1 MHMCHALAHA
11 RNSHT
16 VTEQKVNSK
25 TESTADADS
34 KSKPQQHDAVTF
46 FRLPTKS
53 KESHARDWAKWKC
66 ERERESWRNEEN
78 WHFKSQPTS
87 TLTSTTPPHVHIS
100 SVCCCSRV
108 LLLFLRS
115 FSLSLAL
122 ALPDVSR
129 PPRVCCKTQTQTTTH
144 ESHCVYCMCVQ
155 ERVCVCV
162 CVLIVVVNAD
172 RALVGLLWLFLVCSR
187 QACRATV

>member
-1 MHMCHALAHA
+1 MCHALAHA

-66 ERERESWRNEEN
+66 ERENELKKWRELT
-78 WHFKSQPTS
+78 FQKSADVDVNVNDAPTCS
-87 TLTSTTPPHVHIS
+87 HIE
-100 SVCCCSRV
+100 CV
-108 LLLFLRS
+108 LLLTRFTLVLTL
-115 FSLSLAL
+115 FLSLWL
-122 ALPDVSR
+122 WLSLTCRDPH
-129 PPRVCCKTQTQTTTH
+129 VCAAKRRHKQQHTSSTAFTVCVCKR
-144 ESHCVYCMCVQ
+144 ECA
-155 ERVCVCV
+155 CVCV
-162 CVLIVVVNAD
+162 CWLLLLMLTEHLSACCGSFWFVLAK
-172 RALVGLLWLFLVCSR
+172 RAEQQCN
-187 QACRATV
+187 